1 MEWNHNQKKSE
12 KMFLRKDAVRRK
24 IVVDKKCLEQ
34 VKNFEY
40 LGCEIS
46 YENEEMHSTKLPKFA
61 LILGILNNTMKPTS
75 AHKCSRIHSFIW
87 KRNLDP

>member
-1 MEWNHNQKKSE
+1 MS
-12 KMFLRKDAVRRK
+12 FLRKDAVRRK

-46 YENEEMHSTKLPKFA
+46 YENEEMHSTKLPKFCS
-61 LILGILNNTMKPTS
+61 NTGNSKQHNETNFGPQMFKNTFFYMEAKFGS
-75 AHKCSRIHSFIW
+75 VEKRI
-87 KRNLDP
+87 KND